1 MASTMRRRS
10 TVTGRPIEPGVQ
22 YGATRSAMRSHS
34 SSLMSP
40 CVVRQVCATP
50 TGSASMT
57 KATRPR
63 TPDGGYPVIDKRGLL
78 EQSLRSPL
86 GPGELP
92 SHELPLGWAEQRS
105 SEEVT
110 GVLHLSDLL
119 VENVEAL
126 SSDGLPFV
134 DGGRPQDPV
143 DLIQSQ
149 SGVLQHPDEY
159 ESAECLGAVGA

>member
-92 SHELPLGWAEQRS
+92 SHELPLGWAEQAMIDLGGHDPTIGGRVIEAAQQRS

-134 DGGRPQDPV
+134 DG
-143 DLIQSQ
+143 
-149 SGVLQHPDEY
+149 
-159 ESAECLGAVGA
+159 

>member
-78 EQSLRSPL
+78 EQSLRGETDLVAAELEKLWRFLLGPL
-86 GPGELP
+86 GMKKPPG
-92 SHELPLGWAEQRS
+92 
-105 SEEVT
+105 
-110 GVLHLSDLL
+110 
-119 VENVEAL
+119 N
-126 SSDGLPFV
+126 
-134 DGGRPQDPV
+134 
-143 DLIQSQ
+143 
-149 SGVLQHPDEY
+149 LQE
-159 ESAECLGAVGA
+159 AVGSYVSARADAAERLGITVPEELGRQVSAALRRHKRIA